1 MTDTFK
7 ERASKEI
14 EGLRG
19 RLIEISMAIHDE
31 PELGYEEYKASEL
44 LATKL
49 EKFGF
54 CVERGVSGLPT
65 AFKAVFKG
73 RGEGPT
79 VAILAEYDALPEV
92 GHACGHNIISAS
104 ALGALRWPGWRRMRK
119 STKKRSFF

>member
-54 CVERGVSGLPT
+54 CVERAKFPLSCLPH
-65 AFKAVFKG
+65 
-73 RGEGPT
+73 
-79 VAILAEYDALPEV
+79 VA
-92 GHACGHNIISAS
+92 
-104 ALGALRWPGWRRMRK
+104 
-119 STKKRSFF
+119 RSPIR